1 MKKKYSYF
9 KNRKEDIES
18 FEKWVFKLEQSNG
31 YEYSKLNI
39 ETSLGQTQIYGINT
53 EKTDLETLIIFPGF
67 RTTSLIWDLDKGLQS
82 LAKQTRIFLV
92 ETNGQPNLSDGYSP
106 SIKNLD
112 YGKWGA
118 EVFEKLNVESAF
130 VAGASFGG
138 LICMKI
144 SLVIPDKIK
153 GAFLMNPGCFRMI
166 SFGIKNMYY
175 NLLPIINTSNKNIRK
190 FLNEIVFHKPNHK
203 LTEDSENLLT
213 EYLFLAISRYKD
225 NTEKPYYMGN
235 QLNDISVD
243 TYLLVGENDILLP
256 PKKSI
261 ENAKKHLQKNLKNIE
276 LFEKVGHGIEC
287 YKPCLAYIEKIIKAH
302 NSGHEK

>member
-190 FLNEIVFHKPNHK
+190 FLNKIVFHKPNHK

>member
-225 NTEKPYYMGN
+225 NTGKPYYMGN

>member
-166 SFGIKNMYY
+166 SLGIKNMYY

-190 FLNEIVFHKPNHK
+190 FLNKIVFHKPNHK

-225 NTEKPYYMGN
+225 NTEKPYYMDN

-287 YKPCLAYIEKIIKAH
+287 YKPCLAYIEKIIKAQ